1 MKNAHYA
8 FLAVND
14 IHTAHWH
21 GQTAIVGHMRVDMVG
36 LTPMMTVIA
45 DMVPD
50 QPGTWLFHC
59 HMPGHFKA
67 GMRTL
72 FVVEPAGARLGRGG
86 PAL

>member
-1 MKNAHYA
+1 
-8 FLAVND
+8 
-14 IHTAHWH
+14 
-21 GQTAIVGHMRVDMVG
+21 MRVDMVG